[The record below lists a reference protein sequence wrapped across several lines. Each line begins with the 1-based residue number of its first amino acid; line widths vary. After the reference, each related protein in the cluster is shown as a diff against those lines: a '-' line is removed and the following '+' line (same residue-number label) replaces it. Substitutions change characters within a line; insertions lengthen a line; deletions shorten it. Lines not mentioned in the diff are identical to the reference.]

1 MKERGQGRT
10 RRRVQVD
17 ASAGDK
23 TIQSF
28 APELDINRIVSKY
41 LQTGEM
47 PQKNLPVWGQTVPS
61 TELQDQLETAAAV
74 NQWFQ
79 AMPADQRLVFG
90 NDPVKALAF
99 LEHEENKAEAIER
112 NMVAEEETTPPQAPD
127 AGAEEAQGS

>member
-1 MKERGQGRT
+1 MKEQRQGRT

-17 ASAGDK
+17 ASGGDK

-74 NQWFQ
+74 EQWFQ
-79 AMPADQRLVFG
+79 QMPADQRLKFS
-90 NDPVKALAF
+90 NNPVMALEF
-99 LEHEENKAEAIER
+99 LEHEENKQEALER
-112 NMVAEEETTPPQAPD
+112 KMVAEEEKTPPQAPD
-127 AGAEEAQGS
+127 EGAEEAQGS